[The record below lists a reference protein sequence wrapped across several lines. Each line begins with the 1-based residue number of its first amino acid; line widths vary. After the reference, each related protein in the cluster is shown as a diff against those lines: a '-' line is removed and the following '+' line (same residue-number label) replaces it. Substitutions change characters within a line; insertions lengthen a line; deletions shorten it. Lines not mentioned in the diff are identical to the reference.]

1 LIHISAKRMASWLL
15 NRWITTSSVQH
26 QHAMELQQLQM
37 FNVTPKTDKKV
48 VQVQRSSMIS
58 EYNRYMGGTDLLDHN
73 VSKTEFVLDERNG
86 GGRSLHG

>member
-1 LIHISAKRMASWLL
+1 VHHS
-15 NRWITTSSVQH
+15 
-26 QHAMELQQLQM
+26 HAMELQQM